1 MGLTYA
7 NITIQNGGDFEM
19 ARRHLI
25 GEDEI
30 REVTITAMV
39 DTGSVQMA
47 INEEIQYALGL
58 EIYDYRPSILADGT
72 RVRLPIVGPI
82 IVKLFDRYSMTSALV
97 LPNDSEPLLG
107 AIPLEE
113 MDLYV
118 HPARNE
124 ILPIHPEGQL
134 MSLR

>member
-7 NITIQNGGDFEM
+7 NITIQNCGDVEM

-30 REVTITAMV
+30 REVTVTAMV

-47 INEEIQYALGL
+47 INEEIQHALGL

-82 IVKLFDRYSMTSALV
+82 IVRLFDRYSMTSALV

>member
-7 NITIQNGGDFEM
+7 NIIIQNSEDVSDC
-19 ARRHLI
+19 RRNRI

-30 REVTITAMV
+30 RQVTVNAMV

-47 INEEIQYALGL
+47 INEEIQHALGL

-82 IVKLFDRYSMTSALV
+82 IVKLFDRYSMTSAL
-97 LPNDSEPLLG
+97 LLSGDSEPLLG

-134 MSLR
+134 MSLK

>member
-7 NITIQNGGDFEM
+7 SITIQNSEDV
-19 ARRHLI
+19 ADYRRNRI

-30 REVTITAMV
+30 REVTVNAMV

-47 INEEIQYALGL
+47 INEEIQQALGL
-58 EIYDYRPSILADGT
+58 EIYDYRPSILANSL
-72 RVRLPIVGPI
+72 RVSLPIVGPI
-82 IVKLFDRYSMTSALV
+82 IIKLFDRYSMTSAIV
-97 LPNDSEPLLG
+97 RPGDSEPLLG

-118 HPARNE
+118 HPARNV

-134 MSLR
+134 MSLK